1 MSRRPSN
8 IINHV
13 ICNLKSTKIE
23 DTSAMIKAVIID
35 DERPSIETLKWK
47 LENYCPEV
55 AVEAAFDN
63 PAEGVNYLKNNAP
76 DLLFLDIEMPMLN
89 GFDVLEDLGRDVP
102 FDIIFTT
109 AYDNFGIQAVKFSAL
124 DYLLKPVQNKELKEA
139 IEKHLRKTERRI
151 PSEQIDVL
159 FNNVQAERKGK
170 RARVA
175 LASKESIEFVDPN
188 DIVLCV
194 ASSNYTEV
202 YLTNGS
208 KRLIS
213 KTLKD
218 FEDLLTPYD
227 FFRPHHSH
235 LVNLN
240 RVREFIRGDGGY
252 LILENKMQVAVSKS
266 KREELLTLL
275 S

>member
-1 MSRRPSN
+1 
-8 IINHV
+8 
-13 ICNLKSTKIE
+13 
-23 DTSAMIKAVIID
+23 MIKAVIID

-55 AVEAAFDN
+55 TVVAAFDN
-63 PAEGVNYLKNNAP
+63 PAEGVEYLKKNTP
-76 DLLFLDIEMPMLN
+76 ELLFLDIEMPMLN
-89 GFDVLEDLGRDVP
+89 GFDVLEELGRNVA

-124 DYLLKPVQNKELKEA
+124 DYLLKPVQNRELKEA
-139 IEKHLRKTERRI
+139 VEKHLHKTQRHV
-151 PSEQIDVL
+151 PAEQIDVL
-159 FNNVQAERKGK
+159 LNNVQAESKG
-170 RARVA
+170 RSARIA

-188 DIVLCV
+188 DIVLCI

-202 YLTNGS
+202 HLSDGS

-218 FEDLLTPYD
+218 FEDMLTPYG

-235 LVNLN
+235 LINLN
-240 RVREFIRGDGGY
+240 RVREFVRGDGGY
-252 LILENKMQVAVSKS
+252 LILENKLRAPVSKN
-266 KREELLTLL
+266 KKEELMGLL

>member
-1 MSRRPSN
+1 
-8 IINHV
+8 
-13 ICNLKSTKIE
+13 
-23 DTSAMIKAVIID
+23 MIKAVIID

-55 AVEAAFDN
+55 SVVAALDR
-63 PAEGVNYLKNNAP
+63 PAEGVHYLKNDAP

-89 GFDVLEDLGRDVP
+89 GFDVLEELGRDLP

-124 DYLLKPVQNKELKEA
+124 DYLLKPVQNKELREA
-139 IEKHLRKTERRI
+139 VEKHLRKARRRI
-151 PSEQIDVL
+151 PAEQIDAL
-159 FNNVQAERKGK
+159 FDNVQAERKIR

-175 LASKESIEFVDPN
+175 LASKESIEFVDPGE
-188 DIVLCV
+188 IILCS

-202 YLTNGS
+202 YLNNGA

-213 KTLKD
+213 KTLKE
-218 FEDLLTPYD
+218 FEDLLLPYD

-240 RVREFIRGDGGY
+240 RVREFVRGDGGY
-252 LILENKMQVAVSKS
+252 LIMENKMRVAVSKS
-266 KREELLTLL
+266 KREELLGLL
-275 S
+275 T

>member
-1 MSRRPSN
+1 
-8 IINHV
+8 
-13 ICNLKSTKIE
+13 
-23 DTSAMIKAVIID
+23 MIKAVIID
-35 DERPSIETLKWK
+35 DERPSIDTLKWK

-55 AVEAAFDN
+55 AVEAAFHN
-63 PAEGVNYLKNNAP
+63 PAEGVDFLKKNET

-89 GFDVLEDLGRDVP
+89 GFDVLEELGRDVS

-139 IEKHLRKTERRI
+139 IEKHLRKSQRRV
-151 PSEQIDVL
+151 PSEQIDNL
-159 FNNVQAERKGK
+159 LSNVQAERRGK
-170 RARVA
+170 RVRVA

-188 DIVLCV
+188 DIVLCI

-202 YLTNGS
+202 YLTSGV

-213 KTLKD
+213 KTLKE

-252 LILENKMQVAVSKS
+252 LILENRMQVAVSKS